1 MNKKKLILGI
11 ILGIILLGGT
21 TYAIYTWAA
30 SVVIN
35 GTTECFNVNYIKGQ
49 DIGSDSN
56 SRTLMISDD
65 YTGGLFASVIVSTDS
80 NCTINNSVGTL
91 YLNTDTT
98 TSSILLTSGAL
109 KYQVIENSL
118 TKPVSGT
125 ITSTGPVAIYDN
137 IEVNSA
143 PKQLSVS
150 VWLDSSMIT
159 DSNRD
164 EILSSVYKGSI
175 SMKVESGDKE

>member
-1 MNKKKLILGI
+1 M
-11 ILGIILLGGT
+11 
-21 TYAIYTWAA
+21 
-30 SVVIN
+30 V
-35 GTTECFNVNYIKGQ
+35 
-49 DIGSDSN
+49 
-56 SRTLMISDD
+56 SDD
-65 YTGGLFASVIVSTDS
+65 YTGGLFASVVVNIDS
-80 NCTINNSVGTL
+80 GCTINGIGTL

-125 ITSTGPVAIYDN
+125 ITSTGKVAIYEN
-137 IEVNSA
+137 IEVNNT

-175 SMKVESGDKE
+175 SMKVESGDK

>member
-11 ILGIILLGGT
+11 ILGIILISGT

-30 SVVIN
+30 SLMVE
-35 GTTECFNVNYIKGQ
+35 GRTECFRVNYIKGQ
-49 DIGSDSN
+49 DIGSDSE
-56 SRTLMISDD
+56 SKILMMSND
-65 YTGGLFASVIVSTDS
+65 YTGGLYSSVVVNIDS
-80 NCTINNSVGTL
+80 KCTIDNGIGTL
-91 YLNTDTT
+91 YLNTDTI

-118 TKPVSGT
+118 TKPASGT
-125 ITSTGPVAIYDN
+125 ITSTGKVAIYDN
-137 IEVNSA
+137 IEVTNN

>member
-35 GTTECFNVNYIKGQ
+35 GTAECFNVNYIKGQ

-65 YTGGLFASVIVSTDS
+65 YTGGLFASVIVSIES
-80 NCTINNSVGTL
+80 SCTIDGVGTL

-125 ITSTGPVAIYDN
+125 ITSTGKVAIYEN
-137 IEVNSA
+137 IEVTNN